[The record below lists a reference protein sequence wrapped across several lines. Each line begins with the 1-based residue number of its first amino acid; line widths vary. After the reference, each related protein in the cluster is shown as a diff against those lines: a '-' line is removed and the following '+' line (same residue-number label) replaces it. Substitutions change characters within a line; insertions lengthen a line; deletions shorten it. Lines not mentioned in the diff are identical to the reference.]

1 MFLFEEDE
9 KEWEDERM
17 KKKNLRES
25 KIKKNVTNGIETT
38 REGWQWETAQGEERE
53 SNRLGLW

>member
-38 REGWQWETAQGEERE
+38 REGWQ
-53 SNRLGLW
+53 